1 MRPLTL
7 PLGRIL
13 RVARLAAPLTNGPLL
28 YRARASGSAEC
39 LLWVS
44 SQSLSFAFATAL
56 PAPKPSFSN
65 SGYEFLRAGGERSF
79 ASIKIPGSR
88 CGATVAASACW
99 REGGSS

>member
-1 MRPLTL
+1 MPASETTRPFASEVMEVRSGVDSRGSIVAQRTAGIVNFSVIWL
-7 PLGRIL
+7 RIFM
-13 RVARLAAPLTNGPLL
+13 V
-28 YRARASGSAEC
+28 
-39 LLWVS
+39 
-44 SQSLSFAFATAL
+44 F